1 VPSQGERLDL
11 YLVRNGH
18 AASRRDARDLIAGG
32 EVRVN
37 GRRCRK
43 GLSLTASDVV
53 EVERSGGA
61 SAIVPNP
68 DLPLRV
74 LYQDD
79 EMLVVDKPGLLP
91 CHPLRAGETET
102 LMNAVVARFPQAAEA
117 GPKPLEGGLFHRLD
131 NGTSGAVMV
140 ALTPA
145 AFARLH
151 AALRSKQIVRSY
163 LAMVEG
169 DVKRALRLD
178 SPIAHH
184 PRNQRILLLIGRGR
198 RRRTGTPRRR
208 DSEFPEMQKE
218 SPRRQRCKRGTT
230 VKLIT
235 GQRKAGV
242 GQMDADLMTV
252 AGARQDFEQSEAAR
266 FANRC
271 DHGQCR
277 PCLEL
282 CCHPRIVNHDH
293 LALVARMMCDG

>member
-1 VPSQGERLDL
+1 M
-11 YLVRNGH
+11 RNGH
-18 AASRRDARDLIAGG
+18 AASRRDARALIAAG

-163 LAMVEG
+163 LALVEG

-184 PRNQRILLLIGRGR
+184 PRNQRKMIVVDDPRMAAKLKARPALTVI
-198 RRRTGTPRRR
+198 TP
-208 DSEFPEMQKE
+208 
-218 SPRRQRCKRGTT
+218 
-230 VKLIT
+230 I
-235 GQRKAGV
+235 RKAGRFTLLEV
-242 GQMDADLMTV
+242 LPRTGNRHQIRVHLADAGFPLAGDELYGGPALAALPPGRFFLHLGGTAESRLRGVPVRRRPRPMSSKHALVVTAPLPADLSNCIEND
-252 AGARQDFEQSEAAR
+252 QE
-266 FANRC
+266 
-271 DHGQCR
+271 
-277 PCLEL
+277 P
-282 CCHPRIVNHDH
+282 
-293 LALVARMMCDG
+293 